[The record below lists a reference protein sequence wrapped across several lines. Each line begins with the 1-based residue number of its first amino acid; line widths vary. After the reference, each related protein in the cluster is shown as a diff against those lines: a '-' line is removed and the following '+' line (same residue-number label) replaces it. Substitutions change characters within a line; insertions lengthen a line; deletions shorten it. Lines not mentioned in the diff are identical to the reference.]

1 MISPMGQPLRCGLDA
16 GHGEESVSEAA
27 AHEIQARAALNA
39 ALELFVDGE
48 TFSAN
53 RVRPSG

>member
-1 MISPMGQPLRCGLDA
+1 MISPIGQQRSCWLDA